1 MNDNQLKLEKAL
13 SGTPDNVRSSLIYG
27 RRLSECS
34 TFKIGG
40 KADCVAYP
48 RNEEELT
55 AVCNAA
61 RQAGIPVF
69 VAGNASNILFDDEG
83 YRGLVLFTSAM
94 RSAECRGDR
103 IYAQCGASLTSVS
116 VLASKNSLSGLEFL
130 YGIPGTVG
138 GGIYMNCGAFE
149 GQIAD
154 VLTCSRYYDPDTGDI
169 VTLDAS
175 EHEFSYRN
183 SCYKEKNKIII
194 SAEFKGTPC
203 TDDIRSVMDSY
214 MKKRTDSQPLDMP
227 NAGSV
232 FKRYPG
238 YYTSRL
244 IEEAGLKGRSVG
256 GAQVSLKHAGFIV
269 NTGNATAGDVKELI
283 EIIKEEI
290 YRINGIHIECE
301 IIFAPKE

>member
-1 MNDNQLKLEKAL
+1 MINQLKLEKAF
-13 SGTPDNVRSSLIYG
+13 SGLPDNVRSSLVYG

-34 TFKIGG
+34 TFRIGG
-40 KADCVAYP
+40 EADCVAYP

-55 AVCNAA
+55 ALCNAA
-61 RQAGIPVF
+61 RQAEIPIF

-83 YRGLVLFTSAM
+83 YRGVVLFTSAM
-94 RSAECRGDR
+94 RSSECRGDC
-103 IYAQCGASLTSVS
+103 IYAQGGASLTSVS
-116 VLASKNSLSGLEFL
+116 ALACKNSLTGLEFL

-154 VLTCSRYYDPDTGDI
+154 VLVCSRYYDIDTGNT
-169 VTLDAS
+169 VTLDVS
-175 EHEFSYRN
+175 EHEFSYRH
-183 SCYKEKNKIII
+183 SCYTGKKRIIV
-194 SAEFKGTPC
+194 SAEFKGIPY
-203 TDDIRSVMDSY
+203 TDDIRGVMDAY
-214 MKKRTDSQPLDMP
+214 MKKRTDSQPLDLP
-227 NAGSV
+227 SAGSV

-238 YYTSRL
+238 CYTSRL

-256 GAQVSLKHAGFIV
+256 GAQVSPKHAGFIV
-269 NTGNATAGDVKELI
+269 NTGNATAEDVKELI

>member
-1 MNDNQLKLEKAL
+1 MNDNQLKLEKTL

-203 TDDIRSVMDSY
+203 TGDIRSVMDSY